1 MGPTFTP
8 RSLARVPPTLF
19 FIRIHTLVMYMTL
32 LPIRIHTCVSARYAF
47 FKYKAARIGMD
58 GLCSCRFV
66 CRGFVYCGLDGI
78 GAKFSF
84 EGLLTLYE
92 VRTIVRFMCNAA
104 AISI

>member
-1 MGPTFTP
+1 
-8 RSLARVPPTLF
+8 
-19 FIRIHTLVMYMTL
+19 MTL
-32 LPIRIHTCVSARYAF
+32 LPIRIPHTCVSARYAF